1 MANKPFF
8 FIHYCGTIAES
19 T

>member
-8 FIHYCGTIAES
+8 FIHYCETIAES